1 MSQPDHDAIVNEIR
15 SAQITAS
22 PELRERVRGLAGAV
36 PPTTPTRQRWELPWR
51 RWTLVLVPA
60 AIAVAL
66 AASLAI
72 GLAGSGKK
80 EHLSASG
87 GGSGTAE
94 AQRQDAPRSLP
105 FTGPAQDSTTNT
117 GTPFHA
123 KAAGKAGSIPAT
135 PGRAQLYETELT
147 LKVKDLSN
155 ATKRALQL
163 TRDFH
168 GYVRSVD
175 YGSGSDRGQAYM
187 TLRVPVGSVQAAIV
201 KFSVLGEI
209 VDQHVS
215 IQDVQPTVDK
225 RFRQMQAIRDSVAKL
240 QAQLESPTLTAEER
254 VALENKLVAQR
265 RQLLVLRKQQAALQ
279 RLTSFATVE
288 LALRTADK
296 AVVVPHEPN
305 RIERALDR
313 AGSIL
318 LDEVK
323 VVLYVLIV
331 GAPFLGLAVLAFGGV
346 RLRRRRDE
354 ARLLA
359 SA

>member
-22 PELRERVRGLAGAV
+22 PELRERVRGLAAAA
-36 PPTTPTRQRWELPWR
+36 P
-51 RWTLVLVPA
+51 PA
-60 AIAVAL
+60 APSAAEAGAAL
-66 AASLAI
+66 APLDARPRPGCDRGRARR
-72 GLAGSGKK
+72 LAGDRPRRLREEG
-80 EHLSASG
+80 
-87 GGSGTAE
+87 
-94 AQRQDAPRSLP
+94 APLRERRNRRGAARGAPPALP
-105 FTGPAQDSTTNT
+105 FTGPAQDSTRNT
-117 GTPFHA
+117 LTPSSA

-135 PGRAQLYETELT
+135 QGRAQLYETELT
-147 LKVKDLSN
+147 LKVKDLSS
-155 ATKRALQL
+155 ATKRALLL

-175 YGSGSDRGQAYM
+175 YGSGSERGQAYM

-201 KFSVLGEI
+201 EFSALGEI
-209 VDQHVS
+209 IDQHVS
-215 IQDVQPTVDK
+215 IKDVQPTLDK
-225 RFRQMQAIRDSVAKL
+225 RFRQMQAIRDSIAKT
-240 QAQLESPTLTAEER
+240 QAKLESPTLTAEQR
-254 VALENKLVAQR
+254 AALENELVAQR
-265 RQLLVLRKQQAALQ
+265 RQLVVLQKQQAALQ
-279 RLTSFATVE
+279 RLTSYATVE

-331 GAPFLGLAVLAFGGV
+331 GAPLLALAVLAFGGV

>member
-22 PELRERVRGLAGAV
+22 PELRERVRGLAAAA
-36 PPTTPTRQRWELPWR
+36 PPAAPSRQKRELPWR

-72 GLAGSGKK
+72 GLADSGKK

-87 GGSGTAE
+87 GTVE
-94 AQRQDAPRSLP
+94 AQRAGAPPALP
-105 FTGPAQDSTTNT
+105 FTGPAQDSTRNT
-117 GTPFHA
+117 VTPSSA

-135 PGRAQLYETELT
+135 QGRAQLYETELT
-147 LKVKDLSN
+147 LKVKDLSS
-155 ATKRALQL
+155 ATKRALLL

-175 YGSGSDRGQAYM
+175 YGSGSERGQAYM

-201 KFSVLGEI
+201 EFSALGEI
-209 VDQHVS
+209 IDQHVS
-215 IQDVQPTVDK
+215 IKDVQPTLDK
-225 RFRQMQAIRDSVAKL
+225 RFRQMQAIRDSIAKT
-240 QAQLESPTLTAEER
+240 QAKLESPTLTAEQR
-254 VALENKLVAQR
+254 AALENELVAQR
-265 RQLLVLRKQQAALQ
+265 RQLVVLQRQQAALE
-279 RLTSFATVE
+279 RLTSYATVE

-331 GAPFLGLAVLAFGGV
+331 GAPLLALAVLAFGGV

-354 ARLLA
+354 AKLLA

>member
-22 PELRERVRGLAGAV
+22 PELRERVRGLAAAA
-36 PPTTPTRQRWELPWR
+36 PPAAPPRQKRELPWR

-72 GLAGSGKK
+72 GLADSGKK

-87 GGSGTAE
+87 GSRRVA
-94 AQRQDAPRSLP
+94 APGAPPVAPLHRP
-105 FTGPAQDSTTNT
+105 GPGLDHEY
-117 GTPFHA
+117 GHA
-123 KAAGKAGSIPAT
+123 VPARRRPGRPAASPAT
-135 PGRAQLYETELT
+135 QGRAQLYETELT
-147 LKVKDLSN
+147 LKVKDLSS
-155 ATKRALQL
+155 ATKRALLL

-175 YGSGSDRGQAYM
+175 YGSGSERGQAYM

-201 KFSVLGEI
+201 KFSALGEI
-209 VDQHVS
+209 IDQHVS

-225 RFRQMQAIRDSVAKL
+225 RFRQMQAIRDSIAKT
-240 QAQLESPTLTAEER
+240 QAKLESPTLTAEQR
-254 VALENKLVAQR
+254 AALENELVAQR
-265 RQLLVLRKQQAALQ
+265 RQLVVLQKQQAALQ
-279 RLTSFATVE
+279 RLTSYATVE

-331 GAPFLGLAVLAFGGV
+331 GAPLLALAVLAFGGV

>member
-22 PELRERVRGLAGAV
+22 PELHERVRGLTAAA
-36 PPTTPTRQRWELPWR
+36 PPTPLTRQRRELPRR

-80 EHLSASG
+80 EHLSARG
-87 GGSGTAE
+87 AGGTAE

-105 FTGPAQDSTTNT
+105 FTGPAQDSTTNA
-117 GTPFHA
+117 GTPFRA
-123 KAAGKAGSIPAT
+123 NAAGKAGSIPAT
-135 PGRAQLYETELT
+135 QGRAQLYETELT

-201 KFSVLGEI
+201 KFSALGEI

-215 IQDVQPTVDK
+215 IQDVQPTVDR
-225 RFRQMQAIRDSVAKL
+225 RFRQMQAIRDSIAKL

-254 VALENKLVAQR
+254 AALENKLVAQR
-265 RQLLVLRKQQAALQ
+265 RQLLVLQKQQAALQ

-323 VVLYVLIV
+323 AVLYVLIV
-331 GAPFLGLAVLAFGGV
+331 GAPLLVLAVFAFGAV

>member
-1 MSQPDHDAIVNEIR
+1 MSQPDHDAILDEIR

-22 PELRERVRGLAGAV
+22 PELRERVRGLAAAAPPAV
-36 PPTTPTRQRWELPWR
+36 PPWQKRELPWR

-72 GLAGSGKK
+72 GLADSGKK
-80 EHLSASG
+80 GQLSAKG
-87 GGSGTAE
+87 GAVAS
-94 AQRQDAPRSLP
+94 QRKAPPALP
-105 FTGPAQDSTTNT
+105 LTGPAQDSANT
-117 GTPFHA
+117 GTPFLP
-123 KAAGKAGSIPAT
+123 KAAGKASSIPAT
-135 PGRAQLYETELT
+135 QGRAQLYQTEVT
-147 LKVKDLSN
+147 LKVKDLSS
-155 ATKRALQL
+155 ATKRALLL

-175 YGSGSDRGQAYM
+175 YGAGSDRGQAYM

-201 KFSVLGEI
+201 EFSALGEI
-209 VDQHVS
+209 IDQHVS
-215 IQDVQPTVDK
+215 IKDVQPTVDK
-225 RFRQMQAIRDSVAKL
+225 RFRQMQAARDSIAKT
-240 QAQLESPTLTAEER
+240 QAKLESPTLTAEQR
-254 VALENKLVAQR
+254 AALENELVAQR
-265 RQLLVLRKQQAALQ
+265 RELVVLQKQQAALQ
-279 RLTSFATVE
+279 RLTSYATVE

-296 AVVVPHEPN
+296 AVVVPYEPN
-305 RIERALDR
+305 RIERTLDR

-323 VVLYVLIV
+323 FVLYVLIV
-331 GAPFLGLAVLAFGGV
+331 GAPLLALAVLALGGV
-346 RLRRRRDE
+346 RLRRRRVE

>member
-22 PELRERVRGLAGAV
+22 PELRERVRALAAAA
-36 PPTTPTRQRWELPWR
+36 TPAAPSRQKRELPWR

-72 GLAGSGKK
+72 GLADSGKK
-80 EHLSASG
+80 EHLAASG
-87 GGSGTAE
+87 GTVTVE
-94 AQRQDAPRSLP
+94 APRAGAPPALP
-105 FTGPAQDSTTNT
+105 FTGPAQDSTRNT
-117 GTPFHA
+117 LTPSSA

-135 PGRAQLYETELT
+135 QGRAQLYESELT
-147 LKVKDLSN
+147 LKVKDLSS
-155 ATKRALQL
+155 ATKRALL
-163 TRDFH
+163 RTRDFH

-175 YGSGSDRGQAYM
+175 YGSGSERGQAYM

-201 KFSVLGEI
+201 EFSALGEI
-209 VDQHVS
+209 IDQHVS
-215 IQDVQPTVDK
+215 IKDVQPTLDK
-225 RFRQMQAIRDSVAKL
+225 RFRQMQAARDSIAKT
-240 QAQLESPTLTAEER
+240 QAKLESPTLTAEQR
-254 VALENKLVAQR
+254 AALENELVAQR
-265 RQLLVLRKQQAALQ
+265 RQLVVLQKQQAALQ
-279 RLTSFATVE
+279 RLTSYATVE
-288 LALRTADK
+288 LALQTADK

-305 RIERALDR
+305 RIERTLDR

-323 VVLYVLIV
+323 IVLYVLIV
-331 GAPFLGLAVLAFGGV
+331 GAPLLALAALAFGGV